1 MKQCAAIR
9 RPDSDEPC
17 MYFALP
23 GCTLCLSHIR
33 SRHVVLWRTV
43 NESKQ
48 WAAVKCQAAIRGWM
62 VRLRLHLAGPGVLRR
77 KGLAN
82 QEDLETCEEV
92 SRVHPLQYFAFE
104 ESGKI
109 WWFDFQTIWKWSS
122 RNLEP
127 SNPYTKVPLTSDT
140 RARLRSIWRHKRL
153 YERDIPA
160 ESGTVPLDDRFR
172 FRLNIVCQLLAD
184 YKFGAISPDVFSRL
198 SRSQWSAMF
207 KLVQDDLPILL
218 HSAALRTRE
227 LTDVYLGYMRDTA
240 AEMPTPQYIQE
251 ASRMLFLMLM
261 DPKNPYVVAFAVLSA
276 LYRV

>member
-9 RPDSDEPC
+9 RPNSDEPC
-17 MYFALP
+17 SSYALP
-23 GCTLCLSHIR
+23 GCTLCLQHIR
-33 SRHVVLWRTV
+33 ARNVVLWRTIH
-43 NESKQ
+43 ESKR
-48 WAAVKCQAAIRGWM
+48 WAATKCQAAIRGWL
-62 VRLRLHLAGPGVLRR
+62 VRLRLRLAGPGVLRR

-82 QEDLETCEEV
+82 QEDLETCEDA

-109 WWFDFQTIWKWSS
+109 WWFEFQTIWKWVS

-127 SNPYTKVPLTSDT
+127 SNPYTKVSLTQDT
-140 RARLRSIWRHKRL
+140 RTRLRSIWRHKRL

-160 ESGTVPLDDRFR
+160 EPGQIPLDDRIR
-172 FRLNIVCQLLAD
+172 FRLNVTCQVFFD
-184 YKFGAISPDVFSRL
+184 HGFGTISPDVFSRL

-207 KLVQDDLPILL
+207 KLIQDDLPTLMA
-218 HSAALRTRE
+218 SAAIRSRE
-227 LTDVYLGYMRDTA
+227 ITDVYLGYMRDTA
-240 AEMPTPQYIQE
+240 SEMPTQQYIQE

-261 DPKNPYVVAFAVLSA
+261 DPKDPYVVAFGVLAA